1 MNALSYLAELDVALA
16 AKGKKKVDSSIYST
30 YSLIEK

>member
-16 AKGKKKVDSSIYST
+16 AKGKYSFFP
-30 YSLIEK
+30 IE